1 MTHLIIVYNSVIKET
16 GFADVTVHTTYGMDT
31 SMETNEI
38 LAFGM
43 TVYSRYIYLA
53 YVRIWNMSDIYLIY
67 A

>member
-1 MTHLIIVYNSVIKET
+1 M
-16 GFADVTVHTTYGMDT
+16 HTTYGMDT
-31 SMETNEI
+31 FIETNEI

-43 TVYSRYIYLA
+43 EVYSRIYLA

>member
-1 MTHLIIVYNSVIKET
+1 M
-16 GFADVTVHTTYGMDT
+16 HTIYGMDT
-31 SMETNEI
+31 CFETNEI

-43 TVYSRYIYLA
+43 EVHSRYIYLA